1 MATATITFD
10 TLKTWAAANRHRDS
24 TLKVDKHLCP
34 QHNSYVMDTYKF
46 PGTEPWQMISLD
58 PAGLL
63 AFCLW
68 NRDPLFRAG
77 EGLLRR
83 QLLNEGYIA
92 LRAEFERAAPAR
104 KRRRMVELF
113 ENGLGLNRDG
123 LAVEPADLEAFWNTW
138 ATVMNCQFVRI
149 CSRGT
154 KRISFVPALDL
165 WSAHKPVHYVDEG
178 CETIFLPPATC
189 GVERRSL
196 YAYISDRETE
206 GWTVSWPTADGT
218 KEELEKRLMPV
229 LNVVRVS
236 EKAKKAEIAA
246 ALGRH
251 DGLEAL
257 MRFSAGEE
265 LD

>member
-1 MATATITFD
+1 MATPTVTFD
-10 TLKTWAAANRHRDS
+10 MLKSWAAANRSRDS

-34 QHNSYVMDTYKF
+34 QHNNYVMDTYKF
-46 PGTEPWQMISLD
+46 PGPEPWQMIQLD

-68 NRDPLFRAG
+68 IRDPLFRAG

-92 LRAEFERAAPAR
+92 LRESFERAAPAR

-113 ENGLGLNRDG
+113 ENGLGVNRDG
-123 LAVEPADLEAFWNTW
+123 LAVEPADLEAFWLTW
-138 ATVMNCQFVRI
+138 STVMNCQFVRI
-149 CSRGT
+149 GSREE
-154 KRISFVPALDL
+154 KKISFVPALDL
-165 WSAHKPVHYVDEG
+165 WSTHRPVYYVDDG
-178 CETIFLPPATC
+178 CETIFLPPAT

-196 YAYISDRETE
+196 YVYVGDREAE
-206 GWTVSWPTADGT
+206 GWTITWPTADGT
-218 KEELEKRLMPV
+218 KEELEKRLMPL
-229 LNVVRVS
+229 LNTVRVS

-257 MRFSAGEE
+257 MRFSSGEE